1 MLGSEALDELDE
13 MLTKKVLSGD
23 DGLRKTQT
31 QTQTHLLPGSI
42 ELHGSPCWGQ
52 SVKHQV
58 SLRAFPSI
66 FLYQYLTS
74 RSTTYWEDK
83 VANV

>member
-13 MLTKKVLSGD
+13 MLVKKVLSGGY
-23 DGLRKTQT
+23 GLRKTPT
-31 QTQTHLLPGSI
+31 PTPTHLLPGSI
-42 ELHGSPCWGQ
+42 ELHGLPCWGQ

-66 FLYQYLTS
+66 FLYRYLIS
-74 RSTTYWEDK
+74 RSTTYWEDE
-83 VANV
+83 VASV